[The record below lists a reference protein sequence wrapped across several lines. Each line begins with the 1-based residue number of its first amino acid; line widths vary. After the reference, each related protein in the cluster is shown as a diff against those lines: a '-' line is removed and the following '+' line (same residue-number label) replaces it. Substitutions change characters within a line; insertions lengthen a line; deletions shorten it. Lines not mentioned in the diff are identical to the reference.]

1 MSKETV
7 TKKEL
12 VELLAEKHDLTKKK
26 ANDIVADFS
35 AFIVDNVAEGNK
47 VRLSFGNFES
57 RRREARTGRNPQTGE
72 SIKIPASNKPAFK
85 AGKAFKEAVNK

>member
-35 AFIVDNVAEGNK
+35 AFIVDNVAEGSK
-47 VRLSFGNFES
+47 VRLPFGNFES
-57 RRREARTGRNPQTGE
+57 RRREARTGRNPQTGA

-85 AGKAFKEAVNK
+85 AGKSFKEAVNK